1 GTATGQCVYTVNLQA
16 AAGSLIS
23 ESPWS
28 LLSWI
33 YYLINFVYIQLCR
46 LLTFKRVKICILT
59 ELLVR
64 SVL

>member
-1 GTATGQCVYTVNLQA
+1 MGLPLANVFIQSTSRR

-23 ESPWS
+23 ESPWPMGFPW
-28 LLSWI
+28 LAK
-33 YYLINFVYIQLCR
+33 CCKR
-46 LLTFKRVKICILT
+46 LFTFKPVKICILT